1 MKKIFI
7 ACSKW
12 NYQYIP
18 EIKKA
23 LELMDYEVILPNYY
37 ENPMIE
43 EDIKKNGNT
52 QSHQDFCKQS
62 FALSRKKSEESDAV
76 LVLNF
81 DKIKD
86 NVIYPNYI
94 GGATFL
100 EMYDSYLLGHDIFL
114 YNTIPDG
121 MLKDEIEGM
130 EPILLNGN
138 LLKLKEYNEKQK
150 KKEGI
155 IC

>member
-43 EDIKKNGNT
+43 EDIKKNGLR
-52 QSHQDFCKQS
+52 KEE
-62 FALSRKKSEESDAV
+62 LSR
-76 LVLNF
+76 LF
-81 DKIKD
+81 DKIIIFDKNEITKEEKD
-86 NVIYPNYI
+86 L
-94 GGATFL
+94 F
-100 EMYDSYLLGHDIFL
+100 
-114 YNTIPDG
+114 
-121 MLKDEIEGM
+121 
-130 EPILLNGN
+130 
-138 LLKLKEYNEKQK
+138 
-150 KKEGI
+150 
-155 IC
+155 

>member
-12 NYQYIP
+12 NYKYIP
-18 EIKKA
+18 DIKKA

-37 ENPMIE
+37 ETPMIE
-43 EDIKKNGNT
+43 EDIKKNGDIK
-52 QSHQDFCKQS
+52 SHQEFCRQS
-62 FALSRKKSEESDAV
+62 FELSYKKSEESDAV

-86 NVIYPNYI
+86 NNIYPNYI

-100 EMYDSYLLGHDIFL
+100 EMYDSYLLGHPIFL
-114 YNTIPDG
+114 YNSIPDG

-130 EPILLNGN
+130 EPILLNGD
-138 LLKLKEYNEKQK
+138 LL
-150 KKEGI
+150 
-155 IC
+155 